1 MIRSN
6 LDLLRVQKERQ
17 EGRRLPYRVIAEE
30 TGLSQGVL
38 VRLMSQEFERVDRGS
53 LNTLCGYFGVGVGD
67 VLEYLPDKIVETE
80 LPAES
85 KQAAA

>member
-38 VRLMSQEFERVDRGS
+38 VRLMS
-53 LNTLCGYFGVGVGD
+53 
-67 VLEYLPDKIVETE
+67 
-80 LPAES
+80 
-85 KQAAA
+85 

>member
-1 MIRSN
+1 M
-6 LDLLRVQKERQ
+6 
-17 EGRRLPYRVIAEE
+17 
-30 TGLSQGVL
+30 
-38 VRLMSQEFERVDRGS
+38 DRGS